1 MRMEET
7 IVARATPPGQGGIAV
22 VRLSGPEAER
32 ILSEIFVPAARQGW
46 PMKSHLLTY
55 GKLTD
60 GETKLDECMA
70 VLMKAPRSY
79 TREDVAELQIH
90 GGSFLAAR
98 AVELCIRH
106 GARLAEPGEFTR
118 RAFLNGRIDLSRA
131 EAVMSLISARGAQ
144 EHQAA
149 IRDMEGG
156 AASFVRDAA
165 DRLYAL
171 QAGLAACMDY
181 PEEISDEEGEAALRP
196 GLVELIRLLRENLD
210 EKSARLIHD
219 GLRVAIY
226 GSPNVGKSSLLN
238 ALLGEEK
245 AIVTPIPGTTRDLV
259 EGEILLDGI
268 RVLLTDTAGLRKTD
282 DPVEKIGVE
291 RSEKSLR
298 GADLGLLVLD
308 GSRPPTLEE
317 RELIAKMPPEGMIVI
332 NKQDLLEAAEI
343 REALQKA
350 DIRRVIRLSTRQPES
365 LQALKEAL
373 REKIRVSDRMTLTQP
388 RHLDAVRRAVGHLED
403 ALRTLDTLT
412 PDLAATDLQAAQAA
426 LAEITGDQADERL
439 LDEVFSRFCV
449 GK

>member
-1 MRMEET
+1 
-7 IVARATPPGQGGIAV
+7 
-22 VRLSGPEAER
+22 
-32 ILSEIFVPAARQGW
+32 
-46 PMKSHLLTY
+46 
-55 GKLTD
+55 
-60 GETKLDECMA
+60 
-70 VLMKAPRSY
+70 
-79 TREDVAELQIH
+79 
-90 GGSFLAAR
+90 
-98 AVELCIRH
+98 
-106 GARLAEPGEFTR
+106 
-118 RAFLNGRIDLSRA
+118 
-131 EAVMSLISARGAQ
+131 
-144 EHQAA
+144 
-149 IRDMEGG
+149 
-156 AASFVRDAA
+156 
-165 DRLYAL
+165 
-171 QAGLAACMDY
+171 
-181 PEEISDEEGEAALRP
+181 
-196 GLVELIRLLRENLD
+196 
-210 EKSARLIHD
+210 
-219 GLRVAIY
+219 
-226 GSPNVGKSSLLN
+226 
-238 ALLGEEK
+238 
-245 AIVTPIPGTTRDLV
+245 
-259 EGEILLDGI
+259 
-268 RVLLTDTAGLRKTD
+268 
-282 DPVEKIGVE
+282 VE